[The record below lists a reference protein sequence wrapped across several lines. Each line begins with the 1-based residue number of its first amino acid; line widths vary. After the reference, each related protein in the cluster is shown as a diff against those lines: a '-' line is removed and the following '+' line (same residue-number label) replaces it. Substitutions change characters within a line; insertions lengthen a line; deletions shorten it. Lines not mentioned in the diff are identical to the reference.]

1 MNVPGTDKAPGFDR
15 SAVERR
21 ARRVIASFEAAKGLA
36 ALAAGIGL
44 LSLFHYNIVHV
55 ASALIGHFGLN
66 PEARYPAIFLHY
78 ADVLEDANLRTLM
91 LIVAGYIVLR
101 LVEAFGLWNGKAWAE
116 WLGAV
121 SGGIYI
127 PFEARHLIEHPTL
140 INAAVLVFNC
150 IVVAFLAW
158 QLWRR
163 RSGSGLDARLA

>member
-1 MNVPGTDKAPGFDR
+1 MNVPATPSAQADR
-15 SAVERR
+15 SAGERR
-21 ARRVIASFEAAKGLA
+21 ARRVIAAFEAAKGLA

-44 LSLFHYNIVHV
+44 LSLFHHDIVHV

-66 PEARYPAIFLHY
+66 PGARYPAIFLHY
-78 ADVLEDANLRTLM
+78 ADVLKDENLRTLM
-91 LIVAGYIVLR
+91 LIAAAYIALR

-121 SGGIYI
+121 SGAIYI
-127 PFEARHLIEHPTL
+127 PFEARHLLEHPPL
-140 INAAVLVFNC
+140 INAAVLIFNC

-163 RSGSGLDARLA
+163 RSGPGLSARPA